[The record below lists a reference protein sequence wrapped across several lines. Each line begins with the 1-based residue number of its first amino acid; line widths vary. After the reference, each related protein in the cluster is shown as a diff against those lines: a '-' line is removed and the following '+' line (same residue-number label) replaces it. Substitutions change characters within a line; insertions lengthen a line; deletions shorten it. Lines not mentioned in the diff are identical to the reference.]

1 MENMNVQ
8 EREHWSK
15 HAALAGTDIDEVN
28 SFLSYKSQG
37 NSITSVQYETYGEG
51 QSRNWGV

>member
-1 MENMNVQ
+1 MNVQ

-37 NSITSVQYETYGEG
+37 NSITSLQYETYGEG
-51 QSRNWGV
+51 QSRIWGV